1 MKKVMFFRP
10 MLYMG
15 GTEIAILN
23 LLKKLSS
30 NKDFEFYVGYSDSTS
45 DSRLLDKFSRYSSVV
60 NVLEEDVEVDI
71 LINCSPYK
79 SSIEKFKNVKYNKLF
94 LWFHHFG
101 KTEESIFND
110 IEHLKQLDKIIVVS
124 ETQKRIMLQQS
135 YSPYIYDKIEVI
147 YNILNTDEI
156 IDKSLEPV
164 EFEFNGPL
172 NIVTISRLSPDKGFY
187 RKLVLGK
194 LLKER
199 GIDFKWYIIGSSY
212 YSKIEK
218 DIKKMFK
225 EYKDNF
231 IFLGIKHN
239 PFRILKHCD
248 YLALL
253 SDDETWGMT
262 ITEAKIL
269 GIPCIIT
276 DFDVAFEQITDMEN
290 GIILERYNTDSYENR
305 IDDIINNKEKF
316 KNNLKD
322 FVYDVTSIIDTWI
335 DILK

>member
-1 MKKVMFFRP
+1 MKKIMFFRP

-23 LLKKLSS
+23 LLKKLNNS
-30 NKDFEFYVGYSDSTS
+30 DEYEFYVGYSDNSS
-45 DSRLLDKFSRYSSVV
+45 EKRLLDKFSKYVKTI
-60 NVLEEDVEVDI
+60 NVEETPIDVDI

-79 SSIEKFKNVKYNKLF
+79 SSVEKFKNVNYKKVF

-101 KTEESIFND
+101 KSEESIFND
-110 IEHLKQLDKIIVVS
+110 TEHLKELDKIIVVS
-124 ETQKRIMLQQS
+124 ETQKNIMLQQP
-135 YSPYIYDKIEVI
+135 YSHYIYDKIEVI

-156 IDKSLEPV
+156 IEKSLEPIDTD
-164 EFEFNGPL
+164 FSGPL

-253 SDDETWGMT
+253 SDEETWGMT

-276 DFDVAFEQITDMEN
+276 DFDVAFEQIEDMKN
-290 GIILERYNTDSYENR
+290 GIILERYNTDSYKDR
-305 IDDIINNKEKF
+305 IDDIVNNKAYF
-316 KNNLKD
+316 KENLRD
-322 FVYDVTSIIDTWI
+322 FKYDISKIIETWKNI
-335 DILK
+335 IK

>member
-23 LLKKLSS
+23 LLKKISGT
-30 NKDFEFYVGYSDSTS
+30 DGFEFYVGYSDDTS
-45 DSRLLDKFSRYSSVV
+45 EERLLEKFSRYAKTI
-60 NVLEEDVEVDI
+60 NVANEKVDVDI

-79 SSIEKFKNVKYNKLF
+79 SSIEKFANVNYKKIF

-101 KTEESIFND
+101 KSEESIFND
-110 IEHLKQLDKIIVVS
+110 IEHLKRLDKIIVVS
-124 ETQKRIMLQQS
+124 ETQKKIMLQQS
-135 YSPYIYDKIEVI
+135 YSHYIYDKVEVI

-156 IDKSLEPV
+156 KQKALEPV
-164 EFEFNGPL
+164 DLDFSSPL
-172 NIVTISRLSPDKGFY
+172 NNITISRLSPDKGFY

-194 LLKER
+194 LLKEH
-199 GIDFKWYIIGSSY
+199 GIDFKWYIVGSSY

-276 DFDVAFEQITDMEN
+276 DFDVAFEQIHDMEN

-305 IDDIINNKEKF
+305 IKDIIENKQKF
-316 KNNLKD
+316 KENLKD
-322 FVYDVTSIIDTWI
+322 FEYDISKIIETWFEN
-335 DILK
+335 LK

>member
-1 MKKVMFFRP
+1 MKKIMFFRP

-23 LLKKLSS
+23 LLKKINGTEEL
-30 NKDFEFYVGYSDSTS
+30 EFYVGYSDDTS
-45 DSRLLDKFSRYSSVV
+45 DQRLLEKFSRYAKTVNVV
-60 NVLEEDVEVDI
+60 NEKIDIDI

-79 SSIEKFKNVKYNKLF
+79 SSIEKFSNVNYKKVF

-101 KTEESIFND
+101 KSEESIFND
-110 IEHLKQLDKIIVVS
+110 IEHLKKLDKIIVVS
-124 ETQKRIMLQQS
+124 ETQKKIMLQQS
-135 YSPYIYDKIEVI
+135 YSQYIYDKIEVI

-156 IDKSLEPV
+156 KIKSLEPV
-164 EFEFNGPL
+164 DLDFSSPL
-172 NIVTISRLSPDKGFY
+172 NIITISRLSPDKGFY

-199 GIDFKWYIIGSSY
+199 GIDFKWYIVGSSY

-290 GIILERYNTDSYENR
+290 GIILERYNTDSYANR
-305 IDDIINNKEKF
+305 IDDIINNKKKF
-316 KNNLKD
+316 KKNLEN
-322 FVYDVTSIIDTWI
+322 FEYDITKIINAWLEY
-335 DILK
+335 LK

>member
-1 MKKVMFFRP
+1 MKKIMFFRP

-23 LLKKLSS
+23 LLKKIS
-30 NKDFEFYVGYSDSTS
+30 KTEDFEFFVGYSDETS
-45 DSRLLDKFSRYSSVV
+45 DKRLLEKFSRYAKTI
-60 NVLEEDVEVDI
+60 NVENEKANVDI

-79 SSIEKFKNVKYNKLF
+79 SSIEKFSNVSYDKIY

-101 KTEESIFND
+101 KSEESILND
-110 IEHLKQLDKIIVVS
+110 IEHLKRLDKIIVVS
-124 ETQKRIMLQQS
+124 ETQKKIMLHQS
-135 YSPYIYDKIEVI
+135 YSQYIYDKIDVI

-156 IDKSLEPV
+156 KEKSLEPV
-164 EFEFNGPL
+164 DLDFSSPL
-172 NIVTISRLSPDKGFY
+172 NIITISRLSPDKGFY

-199 GIDFKWYIIGSSY
+199 GIDFKWYIVGSSY

-276 DFDVAFEQITDMEN
+276 DFDVAFEQIHDMEN
-290 GIILERYNTDSYENR
+290 GIILERYNTDSYEDR
-305 IDDIINNKEKF
+305 IDDIIDNKDKF

-322 FVYDVTSIIDTWI
+322 FEYDITKIINTWLE
-335 DILK
+335 ILK

>member
-1 MKKVMFFRP
+1 MKKIMFFRP

-23 LLKKLSS
+23 LLKKISGTEGL
-30 NKDFEFYVGYSDSTS
+30 EFYVGYSDDTS
-45 DSRLLDKFSRYSSVV
+45 DQRLLEKFSRYAKTVNVV
-60 NVLEEDVEVDI
+60 NEKIDIDI

-79 SSIEKFKNVKYNKLF
+79 SSIEKFSNVNYKKVF

-101 KTEESIFND
+101 KSEESIFND
-110 IEHLKQLDKIIVVS
+110 IEHLKKLDKIIVVS
-124 ETQKRIMLQQS
+124 ETQKKIMLQQS
-135 YSPYIYDKIEVI
+135 YSQYIYDKIEVI

-156 IDKSLEPV
+156 KIKSLEPV
-164 EFEFNGPL
+164 DLDFSSPL
-172 NIVTISRLSPDKGFY
+172 NIITISRLSPDKGFY

-199 GIDFKWYIIGSSY
+199 GIDFKWYIVGSSY

-290 GIILERYNTDSYENR
+290 GIILERYNTDSYANR
-305 IDDIINNKEKF
+305 IDDIINNKRKFKKNLEKF
-316 KNNLKD
+316 EYDITKIINAWLEYLK
-322 FVYDVTSIIDTWI
+322 
-335 DILK
+335 

>member
-1 MKKVMFFRP
+1 MKKIMFFRP

-23 LLKKLSS
+23 LLKKISGS
-30 NKDFEFYVGYSDSTS
+30 EGFEFYIGYSDDTS
-45 DSRLLDKFSRYSSVV
+45 DQRLLEKFSRYAKTI
-60 NVLEEDVEVDI
+60 NVANEKLDIDI

-79 SSIEKFKNVKYNKLF
+79 SSIEKFNNVNYDKIY

-101 KTEESIFND
+101 KSEESILND
-110 IEHLKQLDKIIVVS
+110 IEHLKRLDKIIVVS
-124 ETQKRIMLQQS
+124 ETQKNIMLHQS
-135 YSPYIYDKIEVI
+135 YSQYIYDKIDVI

-156 IDKSLEPV
+156 KKKALEPV
-164 EFEFNGPL
+164 ELDFSSNL
-172 NIVTISRLSPDKGFY
+172 NIITISRLSPDKGFY

-199 GIDFKWYIIGSSY
+199 GIDFKWYIVGSSY

-225 EYKDNF
+225 EYEDNF

-262 ITEAKIL
+262 ITESKIL

-276 DFDVAFEQITDMEN
+276 DFDVAFEQIHDMEN
-290 GIILERYNTDSYENR
+290 GIILERYNTDSYANR
-305 IDDIINNKEKF
+305 IDDIINNKSKF
-316 KNNLKD
+316 KENLKD
-322 FVYDVTSIIDTWI
+322 FEYNISTIINAWI
-335 DILK
+335 ECLK

>member
-1 MKKVMFFRP
+1 MKKIMFFRP

-23 LLKKLSS
+23 LLKKISGTEGL
-30 NKDFEFYVGYSDSTS
+30 EFYVGYSDDTS
-45 DSRLLDKFSRYSSVV
+45 DQRLLEKFSRYAKTVNVV
-60 NVLEEDVEVDI
+60 NEKIDIDI

-79 SSIEKFKNVKYNKLF
+79 SSIEKFSNVNYKKVF

-101 KTEESIFND
+101 KSEESIFND
-110 IEHLKQLDKIIVVS
+110 IEHLKKLDKIIVVS
-124 ETQKRIMLQQS
+124 ETQKKIMLQQS
-135 YSPYIYDKIEVI
+135 YSQYIYDKIEVI

-156 IDKSLEPV
+156 KIKSLEPV
-164 EFEFNGPL
+164 DLDFSSPL
-172 NIVTISRLSPDKGFY
+172 NIITISRLSPDKGFY

-199 GIDFKWYIIGSSY
+199 GIDFKWYIVGSSY

-290 GIILERYNTDSYENR
+290 GIILERYNTDSYANR
-305 IDDIINNKEKF
+305 IDDIINKKKKF
-316 KNNLKD
+316 KKNLEN
-322 FVYDVTSIIDTWI
+322 FEYDITKIINAW
-335 DILK
+335 LEYLE

>member
-1 MKKVMFFRP
+1 MKKIMFFRP

-23 LLKKLSS
+23 LLKKLNNS
-30 NKDFEFYVGYSDSTS
+30 DEYEFYVGYSDNTS
-45 DSRLLDKFSRYSSVV
+45 DKRLLDKFSRYAKTI
-60 NVLEEDVEVDI
+60 NVEKTPIDVDI

-79 SSIEKFKNVKYNKLF
+79 SAVEKFKNVNYKKVF

-101 KTEESIFND
+101 KSEESIFND
-110 IEHLKQLDKIIVVS
+110 IEHLKELDKIIAVS
-124 ETQKRIMLQQS
+124 ETQKNIMLQQP
-135 YSPYIYDKIEVI
+135 YSHYIYDKIEVI

-156 IDKSLEPV
+156 IRKSLEPI
-164 EFEFNGPL
+164 ETDFSSQL

-218 DIKKMFK
+218 DIKRMFK

-305 IDDIINNKEKF
+305 IDDIINNKIKF

-322 FVYDVTSIIDTWI
+322 FVYDVTKIIDTWLK
-335 DILK
+335 ILK

>member
-1 MKKVMFFRP
+1 MKKIMFFRP

-23 LLKKLSS
+23 LLKKISQTEG
-30 NKDFEFYVGYSDSTS
+30 FEFYVGYSDETS
-45 DSRLLDKFSRYSSVV
+45 DKRLLEKFSRYAKTV
-60 NVLEEDVEVDI
+60 NVENEKVDVDI

-79 SSIEKFKNVKYNKLF
+79 SSIEKFSNVNYEKIY

-101 KTEESIFND
+101 KSEESILND
-110 IEHLKQLDKIIVVS
+110 IEHLKRLDKIIVVS
-124 ETQKRIMLQQS
+124 ETQKKIMLHQS
-135 YSPYIYDKIEVI
+135 YSQYIYDKIDVI

-156 IDKSLEPV
+156 KEKSLEPV
-164 EFEFNGPL
+164 DLDFSSTL
-172 NIVTISRLSPDKGFY
+172 NIITISRLSPDKGFY

-194 LLKER
+194 LLKEH
-199 GIDFKWYIIGSSY
+199 GIDFKWYIVGSSY

-276 DFDVAFEQITDMEN
+276 DFDVAFEQIHDMEN

-305 IDDIINNKEKF
+305 IDDIINNKDKF
-316 KNNLKD
+316 KDNLKD
-322 FVYDVTSIIDTWI
+322 FEYDITKIINTWLEV
-335 DILK
+335 LK